1 MSPSVAQ
8 FTGCL
13 LGLALGDAMGAP
25 YEGGPLE
32 RMLWRLLGTTRAGER
47 RYTDDTT
54 MSLALAES
62 LIARGGIDQDDLAA
76 RFAAGYR
83 WSRGYGP
90 GAAKV
95 LRRIRAGAPWR
106 DASRSVYPSG
116 SFGNGG
122 AMRAPVVALWTCHRA
137 STLRAVAEQSAE
149 VTHAH
154 PLGMEG
160 AVAVASATLAALEGR
175 DARAIVDGAARSVA
189 SRAFTDKFALAAEW
203 LESGGA
209 PGAREV
215 RDRLGSGMLATESCV
230 TAVYVAARFADAP
243 FAELLA
249 FAAACGGDVDTVSAM
264 AGAVWGARR
273 GMEALPEAALARLE
287 DRARIE
293 RVATALHDAAPR

>member
-1 MSPSVAQ
+1 MSPSLAQ

-32 RMLWRLLGTTRAGER
+32 RLLWRLLGTTRAGER

-62 LIARGGIDQDDLAA
+62 LIACGAVNQDDLAA

-95 LRRIRAGAPWR
+95 LKHIRAGTPWR
-106 DASRSVYPSG
+106 DASRSVYPTG

-122 AMRAPVVALWTCHRA
+122 AMRAPVVALWTCRHPSA
-137 STLRAVAEQSAE
+137 LRAVAEQSAE

-160 AVAVASATLAALEGR
+160 AVVVASATRSALEGKG
-175 DARAIVDGAARSVA
+175 ARAIIDGAAHSAA
-189 SRAFTDKFALAAEW
+189 SPAFTEKFALAADW
-203 LESGGA
+203 LASGSA
-209 PGAREV
+209 PDAREV
-215 RDRLGSGMLATESCV
+215 RGRLGSGMLATESCV
-230 TAVYVAARFADAP
+230 TAVYLGARFIDTSFADM
-243 FAELLA
+243 LA

-264 AGAVWGARR
+264 SGAMWGARR
-273 GMEALPEAALARLE
+273 GVDALPEADLARLE

-293 RVATALHDAAPR
+293 RIATALHAAAPR